1 MEQLRIA
8 ADLSIRRACG
18 FGGLGIGCTMLALA
32 YDFPLSLRI
41 GGDLMAIGC
50 AIMLL
55 AAWWVPYRDLRH
67 AEVWY
72 LMPQWAFDA
81 LRSRPRA
88 EWHAMVARV
97 LRARMLWHA
106 ERVGAAALV
115 LWGAGWITASLR

>member
-50 AIMLL
+50 AVLL
-55 AAWWVPYRDLRH
+55 VAAWCAPHRDLRH

-72 LMPQWAFDA
+72 LMPEWAFES
-81 LRSRPRA
+81 LRSLPRE
-88 EWHAMVARV
+88 EWHGMVARV
-97 LRARMLWHA
+97 LRSRMLWHA
-106 ERVGAAALV
+106 ERVGVAAIAL
-115 LWGAGWITASLR
+115 WAGAWIARLAQ

>member
-18 FGGLGIGCTMLALA
+18 FGGLGVGCTMLALA

-50 AIMLL
+50 AVLLL

-72 LMPQWAFDA
+72 LMPEWAFDS
-81 LRSRPRA
+81 LRRRPRA

-97 LRARMLWHA
+97 LRSRMLWHA
-106 ERVGAAALV
+106 ERVGAGALA
-115 LWGAGWITASLR
+115 LWGASWIAALLR